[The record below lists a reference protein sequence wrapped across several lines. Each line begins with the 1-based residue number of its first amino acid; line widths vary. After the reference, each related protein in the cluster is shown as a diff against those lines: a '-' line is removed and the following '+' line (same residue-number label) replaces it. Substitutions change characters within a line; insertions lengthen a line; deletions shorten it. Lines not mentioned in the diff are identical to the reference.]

1 MISVLIVNYFCH
13 TLTAKAVNSVLT
25 DDPTAQ
31 IIVVDNSNNQL
42 EALELRKLL
51 PNTTLLIVATINLG
65 FGRACNLAFK
75 QASGKW
81 IFLLNPDAYVLPG
94 CLQQLLKTLKS
105 DLTIAAVSPIAQ
117 WDEGGVFLLPPGQ
130 MQSPAWEWMQSIG
143 LRAPFLGRILSERF
157 KRYALRSLCAD
168 HPITQ
173 NMLSG
178 GHMLL
183 QRSAIEAING
193 LFDPNFFL
201 YYEDTD
207 LCRRLTQ
214 AGFKLML
221 DPKAK
226 VVHEWKHDPQKSRY
240 VTESRLRYMNK
251 HFSHISQM
259 DKLRQKF
266 ERFFSQQTIAYHDL
280 GVNTLAPTFD
290 FISKQKG
297 EYLFEL
303 SPSPLLIPA
312 AYHFS
317 SSTITCIPA
326 SIWSLLG
333 PARYWVRISEPK
345 GQRSYFSFEIPA
357 PTQNSEALAIKHLDI
372 NYQAKHL
379 DWAQPS
385 DENDLLNCFFSAFG
399 HEMSPELWRWK
410 YRDLDTLGTLLRID
424 GEIIAF
430 YGGMPRTI
438 HLLGSPV
445 IAVQIGDV
453 MVHPEHRGTL
463 TRKGAFFQA
472 ATHFLERYV
481 GEQKTYPIAFGF
493 PSARAYQLSVHLGLY
508 DKVGELMQINWPAL
522 QARPSYQV
530 RLRPLNHNNAVT
542 INRLW
547 RKMAKAL
554 KQQVVGVRDWSY
566 INHRYLQHPTFDY
579 QLYQVSS
586 RFTGITLGIMVL
598 RMQDDKI
605 ELVDVIAQPRHI
617 STLVHCLRRL
627 TWSLGK
633 SQAYTWITQQNSS
646 LFTTDAGDISPTG
659 IIIPHNRWTR
669 GIPASGLLDRWWLM
683 AGDTD
688 FH

>member
-1 MISVLIVNYFCH
+1 MLAYKKFTFPLNVYAHILCKDYGDFEYLHYGLFEQDDDQNIQRAQQRATDLLFSYLTPCPCKILEVGIGLGTTLAKLVNAGYDVIGITPDEHQINYAKNRYGENLPVVCQRLEDFTDGQKFDLIIFQESAQYIDTKVLFKKASSLLKNDGQIIIMDELSLLKQSPSEPGLPWVDNYISFGNTLGFELIEQIDLSNQALPTDIYI
-13 TLTAKAVNSVLT
+13 LNSVVKYHNELVT
-25 DDPTAQ
+25 
-31 IIVVDNSNNQL
+31 
-42 EALELRKLL
+42 ELELDHKEIDG
-51 PNTTLLIVATINLG
+51 LI
-65 FGRACNLAFK
+65 LA
-75 QASGKW
+75 
-81 IFLLNPDAYVLPG
+81 
-94 CLQQLLKTLKS
+94 
-105 DLTIAAVSPIAQ
+105 AQ
-117 WDEGGVFLLPPGQ
+117 
-130 MQSPAWEWMQSIG
+130 
-143 LRAPFLGRILSERF
+143 
-157 KRYALRSLCAD
+157 
-168 HPITQ
+168 
-173 NMLSG
+173 
-178 GHMLL
+178 
-183 QRSAIEAING
+183 
-193 LFDPNFFL
+193 
-201 YYEDTD
+201 
-207 LCRRLTQ
+207 
-214 AGFKLML
+214 
-221 DPKAK
+221 
-226 VVHEWKHDPQKSRY
+226 
-240 VTESRLRYMNK
+240 
-251 HFSHISQM
+251 
-259 DKLRQKF
+259 
-266 ERFFSQQTIAYHDL
+266 
-280 GVNTLAPTFD
+280 
-290 FISKQKG
+290 
-297 EYLFEL
+297 
-303 SPSPLLIPA
+303 
-312 AYHFS
+312 
-317 SSTITCIPA
+317 
-326 SIWSLLG
+326 
-333 PARYWVRISEPK
+333 
-345 GQRSYFSFEIPA
+345 
-357 PTQNSEALAIKHLDI
+357 KHLDKYHSGQYGYGFLQFKKKPI
-372 NYQAKHL
+372 EQHSWVTEWSRPNNEDELL
-379 DWAQPS
+379 DLFQK
-385 DENDLLNCFFSAFG
+385 AFG
-399 HEMSPELWRWK
+399 HKMPPELWRWK

-424 GEIIAF
+424 GEVIAF

-554 KQQVVGVRDWSY
+554 KQQVVGVRDWNY

-633 SQAYTWITQQNSS
+633 SKAYTWITQQNSS

-669 GIPASGLLDRWWLM
+669 GIPASELLDRWWLM